1 MAPLERTGTTP
12 IAIGPRSG
20 QHGAV
25 ETTFQVRGL
34 AFPAIVM
41 GPEDGPPV
49 VCLHGFPD
57 TRHGFFGASARGPS
71 FGATLAA
78 AGFRVVAPA
87 MRGTEP
93 GCIPADGDY
102 SPGALADDVL
112 AIVDAVGPKPT
123 VVGND
128 WGALATY
135 LACAR
140 APHKIERAVTLGI
153 PHPGVVRWTPMLLW
167 RARHM
172 LAFQAQGLAA
182 RRLAKDD
189 FAVLERLYHRWSP
202 TWRLPADALAEVKAA
217 YRQPGVLAAALAPY
231 AALRKHLAATQ
242 RELAAPIRVPLLA
255 LYGGGD
261 PSVPPAAY
269 ARAARRFSGPYRHE
283 AVPTIGHFMQREDP
297 IGVAERVIAFA
308 RS

>member
-1 MAPLERTGTTP
+1 M
-12 IAIGPRSG
+12 
-20 QHGAV
+20 

-41 GPEDGPPV
+41 GPDDGPPV

-57 TRHGFFGASARGPS
+57 TRHGFFPARGPS

-102 SPGALADDVL
+102 SPGALADDAL
-112 AIVDAVGPKPT
+112 AFCDALGGRSHL
-123 VVGND
+123 VGND

-140 APHKIERAVTLGI
+140 APDKVARAVTLGI
-153 PHPGVVRWTPMLLW
+153 PHPAIVRWTPALLW

-172 LAFQAQGLAA
+172 VAFQAQGLAA
-182 RRLAKDD
+182 RRMRRDD
-189 FAVLERLYHRWSP
+189 FAAIGRLYRRWSP
-202 TWRLPADALAEVKAA
+202 TWQVPAGALDEVKAA
-217 YRQPGVLAAALAPY
+217 YRQPGVLAAALGPY
-231 AALRKHLAATQ
+231 AALRRHFAATL
-242 RELAAPIRVPLLA
+242 RELAVPIRVPTLA
-255 LYGGGD
+255 LYGAGD
-261 PSVPPAAY
+261 PSVPPDSY
-269 ARAARRFSGPYRHE
+269 ARAARRFAGPYRHE

-297 IGVAERVIAFA
+297 VGVAERVSAFL
-308 RS
+308 RTP